1 MNLIY
6 YPNSFLEK
14 QVKQFDIENPPVD
27 PKELKVILPQ
37 IIKSK
42 RPTYLRIGKKN
53 EKNARALIVQPL

>member
-27 PKELKVILPQ
+27 PKELKANMVEIMLNNNDE
-37 IIKSK
+37 
-42 RPTYLRIGKKN
+42 Y
-53 EKNARALIVQPL
+53 